1 MKVYEIT
8 LTELNTA
15 DKHRLAYQSGKA
27 KMAARAGTL
36 HYDSKKG
43 LVRYDAKGR
52 AIPIKPIDALKMIS
66 ISAYTKTNA
75 AILKGTQQ
83 FYNLPFVKLVGHT
96 SAVVVPIAQWIE
108 EMAAIR
114 ELWNI
119 GAFGK
124 YDNGQEIVKDLR
136 EYYTLIAFSRILSG
150 VGALAIL
157 IKTTPTSV
165 AVLAKI
171 FRFIP
176 GFGSIIALGG
186 TLAIQAGLLYLLNK
200 ESVQKYLATTLLSW
214 AAPAAGIVGDQIGG
228 FIPADW
234 KNARRDVYKAVKD
247 YVSDAGDAEPASTE
261 QPDSTPRPVRTGSVT
276 AQDLIKQYV

>member
-36 HYDSKKG
+36 DYDSKKG

-52 AIPIKPIDALKMIS
+52 AIPIKPIDALKMKS
-66 ISAYTKTNA
+66 MAAYTKTNA

-83 FYNLPFVKLVGHT
+83 FYNLPFVKLVGYT
-96 SAVVVPIAQWIE
+96 SAIIVPITHWIE
-108 EMAAIR
+108 EMAALR
-114 ELWNI
+114 ELWDI

-150 VGALAIL
+150 VGTLAVL
-157 IKTTPTSV
+157 IKTTPATV
-165 AVLAKI
+165 AALAKI

-186 TLAIQAGLLYLLNK
+186 TLAIQAGILYLLNK
-200 ESVQKYLATTLLSW
+200 ESVQKLIATKLLSM
-214 AAPAAGIVGDQIGG
+214 AAPAAGFVGDQIGG

-234 KNARRDVYKAVKD
+234 KNARRDVYNAVKD
-247 YVSDAGDAEPASTE
+247 YVSDAGTGEPAGTE
-261 QPDSTPRPVRTGSVT
+261 QPGSAPRPVRTGSVT
-276 AQDLIKQYV
+276 AQDLIRQYV